1 MATTYQ
7 DILALFQESDRK
19 FQQLFQ
25 TRRPAPIR
33 RELLSKSPWR
43 EAEWRQGRRLFY
55 ITLLDRLF
63 DLAGIVA
70 VPGGGAVFIVVDLLG

>member
-43 EAEWRQGRRLFY
+43 EAEWRQGRRLF
-55 ITLLDRLF
+55 
-63 DLAGIVA
+63 
-70 VPGGGAVFIVVDLLG
+70 